1 MNCTRLH
8 AKAKQAQSCMNLS
21 QKIFLSTSSRV
32 TRQVLRRSKS
42 TTIQVKKL
50 WFIKKRNYL
59 VLSCI
64 KIGVRSSKNLFRNTL
79 SKFLSK
85 AQRRSLKDS
94 MKANFRLHLAKA
106 KHHLSL
112 TKHLSRIVCLSSNK
126 SIKSRKNQV

>member
-8 AKAKQAQSCMNLS
+8 AKAKQAQSCMNQS
-21 QKIFLSTSSRV
+21 QKIFLSTNSRV
-32 TRQVLRRSKS
+32 TKQALRRSKS

-50 WFIKKRNYL
+50 WLIKKRNYL
-59 VLSCI
+59 VLSCT
-64 KIGVRSSKNLFRNTL
+64 KIGVRSSKNLYRNTL

-85 AQRRSLKDS
+85 AQRRSQKDS
-94 MKANFRLHLAKA
+94 MKANFHLPLAKA

-112 TKHLSRIVCLSSNK
+112 TKHLSRIVCLLSNK